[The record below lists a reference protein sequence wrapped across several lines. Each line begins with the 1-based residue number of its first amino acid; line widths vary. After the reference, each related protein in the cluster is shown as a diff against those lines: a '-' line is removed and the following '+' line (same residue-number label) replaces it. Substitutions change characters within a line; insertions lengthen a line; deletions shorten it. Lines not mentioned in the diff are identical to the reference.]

1 MLTVNALIEWIGN
14 EAQGESVIERILW
27 LDEMSDLTYVIDV
40 NANKLPYARTISE
53 YKVAL
58 DTEEA
63 IMLDKDPFSRVV
75 DEELLSEKA
84 KDIRDRAWE
93 AISSIVILEPE
104 IYYSRERAK
113 HVKTVAQKYG
123 LSEKVIYKYLKRYW
137 IRGKIVNA
145 LLPDYD
151 RCGGRGKERNSK
163 GIKRGRPR
171 KHADIVGDGIN
182 VDEEIKRIFRI
193 AINRFYYSSA
203 KHSLT
208 MTYELMLKEY
218 FNDGHRM
225 VDGKK
230 IPLLK
235 SSSEIPTFG
244 QFRYFFEK
252 ERNIKREVSTRYSPK
267 KYEQEYRPVLGSSS
281 TDAIGPG
288 SLFQIDATVADVY
301 LVSRFNRTHI
311 IGRPVLYIVQDCFS
325 KLIVGLYVGLEG
337 PSWIGAAMALAN
349 TAGNK
354 VSFCSQYGID
364 IQEEEWPVH
373 HLPQAILADRGEMLS
388 DNAESLIMNLG
399 ITVKNT
405 PPFRADW
412 KPLVERYFKL
422 TNERTKSLLPGAVN
436 TDFMQR
442 GGRDYRLDAKLDL
455 MQFTAIIIKCALF
468 HNNHYRIDN
477 YNKDE
482 MMVADEVEPIPREIW
497 NWGIANRMGKLRHVD
512 EEVVKL
518 NLMPSDVGVVTAKGI
533 RFKGLFYSSKS
544 SMKEQWFVKARS
556 SGSWKVPVCYDPR
569 NMNYIYIKKS
579 ATEFEKCYLL
589 EYQTAFKDKYIE
601 EIEYLMEWEKMQKA
615 KSLDEGLQAKAD
627 LITEIETIV
636 EGAKSKTN
644 KELSLSTESDAQR
657 KKNIRQNRQ
666 VEKEINRE
674 IEAFELDRQP
684 NNKNAEII
692 SLNELE
698 EELPSNP
705 LDLLRRKQREML
717 GKINE

>member
-1 MLTVNALIEWIGN
+1 MLAVNALIEWMGTK
-14 EAQGESVIERILW
+14 EQGLSVIERILW
-27 LDEMSDLTYVIDV
+27 LDEISDITYVINV
-40 NANKLPYARTISE
+40 NSNKLPYARTISE
-53 YKVAL
+53 YKEAL

-63 IMLDKDPFSRVV
+63 IMLDKDSFSRVV
-75 DEELLSEKA
+75 DEALLSEKA
-84 KDIRDRAWE
+84 KAIRDRAWE
-93 AISSIVILEPE
+93 AISSIVILEPG
-104 IYYSRERAK
+104 IYYPKERAK
-113 HVKTVAQKYG
+113 YVKAVAQKYG

-151 RCGGRGKERNSK
+151 QCGGRGKERNAK
-163 GIKRGRPR
+163 GVKRGRPR
-171 KHADIVGDGIN
+171 KHADIVGAGIN

-230 IPLLK
+230 IRLLK
-235 SSSEIPTFG
+235 SSFEIPTFG
-244 QFRYFFEK
+244 QFRYFFER
-252 ERNIKREVSTRYSPK
+252 ERNIKREVSSRFSPK

-364 IQEEEWPVH
+364 IQKEEWPVH

-412 KPLVERYFKL
+412 KPLVERYFRL

-455 MQFTAIIIKCALF
+455 MQFTAIIIKCALY
-468 HNNHYRIDN
+468 HNNHYRITN
-477 YNKDE
+477 FNKDE
-482 MMVADEVEPIPREIW
+482 MMVADEVEPIPREVW
-497 NWGIANRMGKLRHVD
+497 NWGIANRMGKLRQVD

-518 NLMPSDVGVVTAKGI
+518 NLMPSDEGVVTAKGI

-556 SGSWKVPVCYDPR
+556 SGSWKVPVSYDPR

-589 EYQTAFKDKYIE
+589 EYQTAFKGKYIE
-601 EIEYLMEWEKMQKA
+601 EIEYLMEWEKVQKA
-615 KSLDEGLQAKAD
+615 KGLDDGLQAKAD

-644 KELSLSTESDAQR
+644 KELLLTTESDAQR

-705 LDLLRRKQREML
+705 LDLLRRKQREAF
-717 GKINE
+717 GKIRE